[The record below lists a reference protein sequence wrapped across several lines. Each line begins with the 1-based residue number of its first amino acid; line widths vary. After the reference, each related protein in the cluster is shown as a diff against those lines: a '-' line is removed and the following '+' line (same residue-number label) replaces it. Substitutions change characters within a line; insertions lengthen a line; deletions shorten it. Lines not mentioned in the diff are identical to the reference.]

1 MIEQEKVMR
10 GLYAC
15 SEDYGVPD
23 ICGRMNCPY
32 KDHPVE
38 CVHLLAR
45 DAYNLLSKMEPRVLT
60 LEEVKSD
67 HDRIIFMECDESK
80 TWNYVQNHGSDF
92 FHSGI
97 ALEWVKFLTVG
108 GSDYLFRLAKDYGKS
123 WRCWSSK
130 PSEQILKETPWGVW
144 RAMIFNDFAET
155 SEKV

>member
-1 MIEQEKVMR
+1 MIEREKVMY

-23 ICGRMNCPY
+23 ICGLMNCPY

-60 LEEVKSD
+60 LEEVQSD
-67 HDRIIFMECDESK
+67 HEHVYWIECGDSITQHYGQYRGRCWCHQKEIGP
-80 TWNYVQNHGSDF
+80 WEQFDCIEPSDQ
-92 FHSGI
+92 
-97 ALEWVKFLTVG
+97 
-108 GSDYLFRLAKDYGKS
+108 YLRRRADKYGKE

-130 PSEQILKETPWGVW
+130 PTEQARQDTPWGEW
-144 RAMIFNDFAET
+144 GG
-155 SEKV
+155 